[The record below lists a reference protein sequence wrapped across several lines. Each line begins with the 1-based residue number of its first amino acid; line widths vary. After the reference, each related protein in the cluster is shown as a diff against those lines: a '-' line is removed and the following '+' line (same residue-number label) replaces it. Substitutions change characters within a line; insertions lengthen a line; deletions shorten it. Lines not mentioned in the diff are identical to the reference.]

1 MPDLVGD
8 FPAIIVM
15 PDAGANGHYMNWWN
29 GGRRGDPGWERY
41 HLDELIPLVERRLKV
56 RRGRRFH
63 AIAGFSLGGY
73 GAAFYASQ
81 RPGYFGIAAALSA
94 RLSLRN
100 PLLHIPGQ
108 LDYALGDPLRQ
119 RFYWTGHDPLALV
132 RNLRWTR
139 MYVSAGDG
147 RALPGE
153 PSGPANEIGENNVR
167 RFSERFVRAARRA
180 HVPVTFR
187 IKRGS
192 HNYDL
197 SWRSFEGA
205 FRWIEGALGRPLP
218 ERAGEVELQDRRRSE
233 ATHSAFA
240 SPSPGRRRG
249 WPRSRVARARSKA
262 AERVAS
268 RSTPREGPGS
278 ARGFP
283 SAR

>member
-1 MPDLVGD
+1 
-8 FPAIIVM
+8 
-15 PDAGANGHYMNWWN
+15 
-29 GGRRGDPGWERY
+29 
-41 HLDELIPLVERRLKV
+41 LVERRLKV

-153 PSGPANEIGENNVR
+153 PSGPANEIGENNLR

-187 IKRGS
+187 IKGRLAQLRPRLAIVRGRVPL
-192 HNYDL
+192 DRR
-197 SWRSFEGA
+197 RSRA
-205 FRWIEGALGRPLP
+205 TVTRP
-218 ERAGEVELQDRRRSE
+218 AGEVELQHRR
-233 ATHSAFA
+233 
-240 SPSPGRRRG
+240 
-249 WPRSRVARARSKA
+249 A
-262 AERVAS
+262 AKQCIRLSLLLRQAADAAGLVLA
-268 RSTPREGPGS
+268 
-278 ARGFP
+278 
-283 SAR
+283 